1 MKRRGDDTWSEVCF
15 ATASFGDVQAGP
27 ISSLAIQECAEKFMA
42 SKLSRNIYMD
52 DLIIGVQNGE
62 NLDAIIREVDTG
74 LK

>member
-27 ISSLAIQECAEKFMA
+27 ISSLAIQECAEKFMQRPVA

-52 DLIIGVQNGE
+52 DLLIGVQSGE
-62 NLDAIIREVDTG
+62 N
-74 LK
+74 